1 MKYIIY
7 TDGACSGNPGPGG
20 WGAIILDE
28 KENQTNLSGKEKST
42 TNNRME
48 LMAPIMA
55 LKKINKSSEIV
66 IYTDSTYLK
75 NGITV
80 WIKNWKK
87 NGWKS
92 ANKKTVKNIDLWL
105 KLSKLTEKKSIVWR
119 WIKAH
124 AGNKFNE
131 QVDKLATEAIYN

>member
-1 MKYIIY
+1 MK
-7 TDGACSGNPGPGG
+7 
-20 WGAIILDE
+20 
-28 KENQTNLSGKEKST
+28 
-42 TNNRME
+42 
-48 LMAPIMA
+48 
-55 LKKINKSSEIV
+55 NK
-66 IYTDSTYLK
+66 
-75 NGITV
+75 
-80 WIKNWKK
+80 IKNWRK

-92 ANKKTVKNIDLWL
+92 ANKKPVKNKDLWL